1 MSGVVCQVGWPCRS
15 GTIGAAPSKDE
26 GRDAQPSTVPR
37 VARCVGRASP
47 AIASA
52 RAESRVCLPVPP
64 LGEPWSYAQAHTL
77 AVRTNTWVPELPP
90 PQLPWTPPIL
100 PAFDPAKM
108 GATLRQRFPELRQH
122 FVFEY
127 YPWYSTDPWWHW
139 NQWQRVPP
147 FDIAATS
154 VPRLGP
160 YDSRDAKVIEQH
172 ARWILDAGVGAIN
185 LSWWGRGS
193 FEDQRVPL
201 VMDVM
206 RDHGLKVTFHLEPVR
221 ARSEPS
227 GTRTTSGICLPSTAR
242 SDAGTVGSCSTTPT
256 ASKGQS
262 SSRSRRSSR
271 RRGPTVTVGRFRW
284 ISIVPIRSGGS
295 RRTRSARPSAT
306 TSIRSD
312 CWPIRAPSIG
322 CGRRASTG
330 WRFTITTSGRR
341 SGRTWPSIA
350 ANFGVEFS
358 FNINAGFDSIAQRN
372 VPPDSCYRPP
382 RFEPPAVLDWS
393 AARDRE
399 HRTATGGMAHR
410 RVDAHH
416 SEPADR
422 PLRCPRRRQGSF
434 SPTSTRSTSGT
445 KGRSSS
451 R

>member
-1 MSGVVCQVGWPCRS
+1 MLSRRRFLASLAASVGL
-15 GTIGAAPSKDE
+15 
-26 GRDAQPSTVPR
+26 
-37 VARCVGRASP
+37 SP

-52 RAESRVCLPVPP
+52 RAEPRVCVPVPP

-100 PAFDPAKM
+100 PAFDPAKT

-160 YDSRDAKVIEQH
+160 YDSRDAKVVEQH

-206 RDHGLKVTFHLEPVR
+206 RDHGRKVTFHLEPYDTQR
-221 ARSEPS
+221 TERYADDIRSLLTEY
-227 GTRTTSGICLPSTAR
+227 GEKRRWDCWL
-242 SDAGTVGSCSTTPT
+242 CSTTPT

-271 RRGPTVTVGRFRW
+271 RRGQAVTVGRFRW

-306 TSIRSD
+306 TSIRSY

-322 CGRRASTG
+322 CGRRA
-330 WRFTITTSGRR
+330 
-341 SGRTWPSIA
+341 
-350 ANFGVEFS
+350 
-358 FNINAGFDSIAQRN
+358 
-372 VPPDSCYRPP
+372 
-382 RFEPPAVLDWS
+382 
-393 AARDRE
+393 
-399 HRTATGGMAHR
+399 
-410 RVDAHH
+410 
-416 SEPADR
+416 
-422 PLRCPRRRQGSF
+422 
-434 SPTSTRSTSGT
+434 
-445 KGRSSS
+445 
-451 R
+451 